1 MRARRIAVVA
11 AAGALAA
18 GGAGAAIGATQNDKG
33 KEAEAKILADAAK
46 SLNVTP
52 EKLRDALAEAEDAQL
67 DQAVKDGDLTQAQAD
82 EIKKHRAESGRVL
95 GIPHGGPHGGPPP
108 FGAGER
114 GFRFRGGP
122 GRGPIADL
130 AKALG
135 ITERQLFTR
144 LRSGK
149 TIAEIA
155 KAEGK
160 DLADVKATL
169 KAAEK
174 KRLDAAV
181 KAGKLT
187 QKQADEILSH
197 IDERLDHLGERGFH
211 HHGPPPRG
219 APMPVPPPPEVMP

>member
-1 MRARRIAVVA
+1 MRVRRIAIAA
-11 AAGALAA
+11 AAGALVA
-18 GGAGAAIGATQNDKG
+18 GGAGAAIGATHNDKG

-46 SLNVTP
+46 SLDVTP
-52 EKLRDALAEAEDAQL
+52 EKLRDALADAEDAQL

-95 GIPHGGPHGGPPP
+95 GIPHGGPPGGPHGGP
-108 FGAGER
+108 GER
-114 GFRFRGGP
+114 GLHFRGRRGA
-122 GRGPIADL
+122 GPIADL

-135 ITERQLFTR
+135 LTERQLFTR

-155 KAEGK
+155 KAQGK

-181 KAGKLT
+181 KAGRLT

-197 IDERLDHLGERGFH
+197 IDERLDHLGERGRH
-211 HHGPPPRG
+211 HHGPPPPG
-219 APMPVPPPPEVMP
+219 MPPGPPPPPDEAP

>member
-11 AAGALAA
+11 AAGALVA
-18 GGAGAAIGATQNDKG
+18 GGAGAAIGATHNDKG

-52 EKLRDALAEAEDAQL
+52 EKLRDALADAEDAQL

-82 EIKKHRAESGRVL
+82 EIKKRRAESGRVL
-95 GIPHGGPHGGPPP
+95 GIPHAGPHGGPPP
-108 FGAGER
+108 FAPR
-114 GFRFRGGP
+114 GRGMRFRGGP
-122 GRGPIADL
+122 GHGPITDL

-135 ITERQLFTR
+135 ITERQLFR
-144 LRSGK
+144 QLRSGK
-149 TIAEIA
+149 SVAEIA

-181 KAGKLT
+181 KAGRLT

-197 IDERLDHLGERGFH
+197 IDERLDRLGERGFH
-211 HHGPPPRG
+211 RHGPPPPG
-219 APMPVPPPPEVMP
+219 APPVPPPPQDEAP